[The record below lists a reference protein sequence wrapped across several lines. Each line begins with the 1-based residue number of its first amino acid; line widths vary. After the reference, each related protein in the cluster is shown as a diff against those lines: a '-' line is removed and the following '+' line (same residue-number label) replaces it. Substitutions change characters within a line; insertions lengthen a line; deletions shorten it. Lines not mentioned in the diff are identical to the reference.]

1 MGTFTLY
8 TGESPELLQEL
19 HKKSQ
24 CGLVQGGRNAA
35 LGTQSIT

>member
-8 TGESPELLQEL
+8 TGEGPELLQES

-24 CGLVQGGRNAA
+24 CGLGRGGRNAA